1 MYRTIF
7 LKARPITLFFFCLL
21 WLGACTGQRKEP
33 EEKQK
38 RIEKKIGVLLI
49 SHGSHSETWRNT
61 LFELEN
67 NVRDRILEKG
77 KVSGTKSAFMEY
89 TEPSIATRLKE
100 FDQEGYSDVIIVP
113 VLLTV
118 SSHSFDDIPTII
130 GLKENPESI
139 EMLKLENIERYSPQ
153 ANVHIAPLLDF
164 NEILQKN
171 MLRRARQLS
180 KNPEDEGLVLI
191 GYGSEPYEKE
201 WAELF
206 NKAAEHVEEHTG
218 IDEYTVGWCGHI
230 VRYAPD
236 STTAAIKR
244 ILEKKNTAIVIPALV
259 ALDENF
265 QIRII
270 GGGIEKI
277 KDHKTRVRYKP
288 DAILPDPEVEQWV
301 VDITRQYSNNIS
313 NEKAN

>member
-1 MYRTIF
+1 MHHVDFPKHSLI
-7 LKARPITLFFFCLL
+7 LL
-21 WLGACTGQRKEP
+21 ICFIWLGACNTQNAETAKP
-33 EEKQK
+33 QK
-38 RIEKKIGVLLI
+38 SSEKKIGVLLI

-61 LFELEN
+61 LVKLEN
-67 NVRDRILEKG
+67 NVRDRILGDG
-77 KVSGTKSAFMEY
+77 KISGTKSAFMEY

-100 FDQEGYSDVIIVP
+100 FDLENYSDVIIVP
-113 VLLTV
+113 LLLTV
-118 SSHSFDDIPTII
+118 SSHSFDDIPTIV

-139 EMLKLENIERYSPQ
+139 EMLKLENIERYTPQ

-164 NEILQKN
+164 SEVLQKN
-171 MLRRARQLS
+171 TLRRARELS

-191 GYGSEPYEKE
+191 GYGSEPYERE
-201 WAELF
+201 WTELF
-206 NKAAEHVEEHTG
+206 NKVAEHVEKQTG
-218 IDEYTVGWCGHI
+218 IDEYSIGWCGHI

-236 STTAAIKR
+236 STTAAIRR

-288 DAILPDPEVEQWV
+288 DAILPDPDIEQWV
-301 VDITRQYSNNIS
+301 VDITGQYSNNIL